1 MYEIG
6 FFLPII
12 VVIVFVVALIKDSA
26 RENRINRM
34 IEDNEKEI
42 FRHINKKWLI

>member
-12 VVIVFVVALIKDSA
+12 VVIVLVVALIKDSA
-26 RENRINRM
+26 RESRINGM
-34 IEDNEKEI
+34 IEDNGKEI
-42 FRHINKKWLI
+42 FRHINKK